1 MKVNKE
7 ALRHARHLVQA
18 CTKADGTLD
27 LKKAAT
33 FVDRLGKEKP
43 RNYLGILTAF
53 QRLLRL
59 EAEQRTAVVTSTKK
73 LDTEMKSGL
82 EKDLKKRYGK
92 DLTIVY
98 EVEPD
103 LIGGMRVKVG
113 CDVWD
118 GSVRARL
125 GRLRQALS

>member
-1 MKVNKE
+1 MKVNKD
-7 ALRHARHLVQA
+7 ALRHARHLIQA

-27 LKKAAT
+27 LKKAST
-33 FVDRLGKEKP
+33 FVGRIGKEKP
-43 RNYLGILTAF
+43 RNFLGILTAF

-59 EAEQRTAVVTSTKK
+59 EAEQRTAVITSTKK
-73 LDTEMKSGL
+73 LDTEMKTDL
-82 EKDLKKRYGK
+82 EKGLKNRYGK

-98 EVEPD
+98 EVDSE